1 MENFFHHIILHQNIK
16 FTMGEEN
23 NGELAF
29 RDTLLKRNNGKMAV
43 LVYRSKIRRILTNTY
58 RYQSSHDQAN

>member
-1 MENFFHHIILHQNIK
+1 
-16 FTMGEEN
+16 MGEEN

-43 LVYRSKIRRILTNTY
+43 LVYRSNIRRILTNTY